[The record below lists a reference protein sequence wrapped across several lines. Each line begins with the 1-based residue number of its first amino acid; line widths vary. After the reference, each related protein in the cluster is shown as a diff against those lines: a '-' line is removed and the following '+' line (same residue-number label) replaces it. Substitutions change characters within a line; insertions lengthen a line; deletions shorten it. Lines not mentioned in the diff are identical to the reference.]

1 MVVRGRTSSPRFFMK
16 HALSRL
22 TAGVAVWA
30 AVTSVLAQSS
40 TSNNAPS
47 SQIPQLSTIVVT
59 PARAPEPLGNTLG
72 DNGVMTREDLE
83 TLPNGTLGD
92 ALIRQHSIETIN
104 YGGPQT
110 LNTLNIR
117 GTNSN
122 QSLVLI
128 DGLRINNATNGLP
141 SINAIPL
148 NSVERIEVVRGTNS
162 NQSLVLIDGLRIN
175 NATNGLPSINAIP
188 LNSVERIEV
197 VRGTSSSLY
206 GADAIGGVINVITRG
221 EKDRPFSAYANAGV
235 GTYATTQFDAG
246 FSGASDGWVYSLYG
260 GYGQSGGFNTNRNT
274 AYYYNPDKDSY
285 YRSNVGGTLGYTYK
299 PGQTLTLQTFQSTV
313 NGGYDMGIPYF
324 NDRGVQTLSS
334 NMLTSRNVIS
344 SLWTSTL
351 RAGFSVDDYKTV
363 GASIGTLDGTQYFKT
378 RQNQY
383 VWQNDLKFSPT
394 QIVSLAYERL
404 EQSVDGTLSNGDY
417 IAPAY
422 VNYQQTSRYT
432 NSLLAIYRGSWGPQ
446 SIQASAR
453 TDNNSQYGNFVTGSL
468 TYGLDLS
475 KNWRA
480 SVGANTGFRAPN
492 FNELYWPVTPFFMG
506 NPLLRPEKSRNI
518 EAGLRYT
525 TDNTQL
531 GLTVYRNEISNL
543 ILNQPS
549 IAADPYSPYMPT
561 NIGRA
566 TIQGVTL
573 SGNQQLGASTLVRG
587 SFDWLDPRNADTGE
601 LLPQRAQQ
609 VLKLAVDQS
618 VGRARLTAELYVT
631 SSRRDAFSSDTL
643 APFSLVNLAASYPVS
658 DHAEV
663 QLRWNNV
670 FGQQYTLVQGYNTPG
685 SNIFVNLALKM

>member
-1 MVVRGRTSSPRFFMK
+1 
-16 HALSRL
+16 
-22 TAGVAVWA
+22 
-30 AVTSVLAQSS
+30 
-40 TSNNAPS
+40 
-47 SQIPQLSTIVVT
+47 
-59 PARAPEPLGNTLG
+59 
-72 DNGVMTREDLE
+72 
-83 TLPNGTLGD
+83 
-92 ALIRQHSIETIN
+92 
-104 YGGPQT
+104 
-110 LNTLNIR
+110 
-117 GTNSN
+117 
-122 QSLVLI
+122 
-128 DGLRINNATNGLP
+128 
-141 SINAIPL
+141 
-148 NSVERIEVVRGTNS
+148 
-162 NQSLVLIDGLRIN
+162 
-175 NATNGLPSINAIP
+175 
-188 LNSVERIEV
+188 
-197 VRGTSSSLY
+197 
-206 GADAIGGVINVITRG
+206 
-221 EKDRPFSAYANAGV
+221 
-235 GTYATTQFDAG
+235 
-246 FSGASDGWVYSLYG
+246 
-260 GYGQSGGFNTNRNT
+260 
-274 AYYYNPDKDSY
+274 
-285 YRSNVGGTLGYTYK
+285 VGGTLGYTYK

-313 NGGYDMGIPYF
+313 NGGYDMGMPYF

-351 RAGFSVDDYKTV
+351 RAGFSIDDYKTV
-363 GASIGTLDGTQYFKT
+363 GASASSLDGTQYFKT

-394 QIVSLAYERL
+394 QVVSLAYERL

-417 IAPAY
+417 LAPAF

-432 NSLLAIYRGSWGPQ
+432 NSLLTIYRGNWGPQ
-446 SIQASAR
+446 SVQASAR

-506 NPLLRPEKSRNI
+506 NPLLQPEKSRNI

-525 TDNTQL
+525 TDKTQL

-549 IAADPYSPYMPT
+549 IAADPYSAYTPT

-566 TIQGVTL
+566 TIQGVTFT
-573 SGNQQLGASTLVRG
+573 GNQRLGSSTLVRG
-587 SFDWLDPRNADTGE
+587 SVDWLDPRNADTGE

-618 VGRARLTAELYVT
+618 IGRARLTAELYAT
-631 SSRRDAFSSDTL
+631 STRRDSFSGDTL
-643 APFSLVNLAASYPVS
+643 AGFNLVNLAASYPMS
-658 DHAEV
+658 EHAEV

-685 SNIFVNLALKM
+685 SNVFMNLALRM